1 MDQDNKRVVEIVE
14 ILLERH
20 FPETPE
26 NAKQNL
32 KVVIPSEESVDLL
45 RELREILCSEKSV
58 ISLEHFMA
66 MSSTKRI
73 AIHMFLKGFIYGT
86 WSMTTPREER
96 KIRREPLRVFNQAD
110 AHRCSHDRQ
119 KHAFSLGKC
128 QR

>member
-32 KVVIPSEESVDLL
+32 KVVIPSEESVDLS

-58 ISLEHFMA
+58 ISLEHFTA
-66 MSSTKRI
+66 MSSTKRRKKNPKRTQITI
-73 AIHMFLKGFIYGT
+73 AQRKTKNRVERFFYLMLTFQDINIIVWNRNFI
-86 WSMTTPREER
+86 
-96 KIRREPLRVFNQAD
+96 K
-110 AHRCSHDRQ
+110 
-119 KHAFSLGKC
+119 K
-128 QR
+128 